1 MLTAHAGRRRPIART
16 VPAMM
21 NLSGLLSARVPR
33 YTSYPT
39 APHFTPAVDAA
50 VYASWLEALPPGQPL
65 SLYIHIP
72 FCDTLCWFCG
82 CHTSVVRQ
90 YAPVAAY
97 LATLLQEI
105 ELVAARIGPDHPVT
119 HLHWG
124 GGSPTILNAAHI
136 ATLTAALKRHFPF
149 ADGAEFAVEI
159 DPRDLTDETI
169 AALAK
174 AGVNR
179 ASVGVQDE
187 SPAVQQA
194 INRIQPH
201 AITKSAI
208 DRLRAAG
215 IGDINIDLIY
225 GLPHQGV
232 PEITATV
239 ARTLELQPQRFAVF
253 GYAHVPH
260 FKKHMDLI
268 DVEALAGTE
277 DRLNQYLMAHRLL
290 CEAGYVPVGLDH
302 FSLPEDGL
310 AQALSAGRLMRNFQ
324 GYTDDGAAAM
334 IGLGASSIGALSQGY
349 VQNIPAVPEYRKMV
363 EAGNLP
369 VARGI
374 AFSEDDRLRRAII
387 ERLMCDLSV
396 DLDAVAA
403 PFGKNHRDFSDELA
417 RLQPLV
423 SGGFVHI
430 SGGVIT
436 VPADARF
443 GVRLVASA
451 FDAYLPRGGA
461 VHSVAV

>member
-1 MLTAHAGRRRPIART
+1 
-16 VPAMM
+16 MM
-21 NLSGLLSARVPR
+21 NLSDLLSARVPR

-65 SLYIHIP
+65 SLYVHVP

-82 CHTSVVRQ
+82 CHTSVVNH

-97 LATLLQEI
+97 FDTLLQEI
-105 ELVAARIGPDHPVT
+105 ELVAARIGPGHPVT

-124 GGSPTILNAAHI
+124 GGSPTILNPAHI

-149 ADGAEFAVEI
+149 AREAEFAVEI
-159 DPRDLTDETI
+159 DPRDLTDEAI

-187 SPAVQQA
+187 SPVVQQA

-201 AITKSAI
+201 AITKSAL

-215 IGDINIDLIY
+215 IRDINIDLIY

-232 PEITATV
+232 PEVAATV

-268 DVEALAGTE
+268 PLDALAGAE
-277 DRLNQYLMAHRLL
+277 DRLQQYSLAHRLL
-290 CEAGYVPVGLDH
+290 CDAGYVPVGLDH
-302 FSLPEDGL
+302 FSLPDDGL
-310 AQALSAGRLMRNFQ
+310 AKALAAGTLMRNFQ

-334 IGLGASSIGALSQGY
+334 IGLGASSIGALVQGY
-349 VQNIPAVPEYRKMV
+349 AQNVPAVLEYRKMV
-363 EAGNLP
+363 EAGMLP

-374 AFSEDDRLRRAII
+374 VVSDDDRLRRAII
-387 ERLMCDLSV
+387 ERLMCDLTV
-396 DLDAVAA
+396 DLDVVAA
-403 PFGKNHRDFSDELA
+403 PFGKSHRDFADELG
-417 RLQPLV
+417 RLQPHI

-430 SGGVIT
+430 SGGVIS
-436 VPADARF
+436 VPSDTRF
-443 GVRLVASA
+443 GVRLVASV

-461 VHSVAV
+461 LHSVAV